1 LYFRQQ
7 VTLLA
12 MKNKLFLFIIIAAN
26 TCFAQNG
33 PITFEPGEYGTL
45 WTWTV
50 FENDNQPPLEIV
62 ANPLVSGIN
71 PSGQVAKFIAKQN
84 GMPWAGCESQ
94 HGTNLGTFTL
104 TSSNCIVKIMVN
116 KPVISPVGIKFATP
130 TGASTGQILVSNSL
144 VNQWEEL
151 TFDFTAI
158 IGAPSSTG
166 IDQII
171 IFPDFQQRNQDRI
184 CYFDNI
190 KFSSQGPPLAEPM
203 IAAPTP
209 NYNANN
215 VISMFSNPY
224 TNVTVDTWQAP
235 WSQGIL
241 NNLQIAGNDTKKYT
255 DLNFV
260 GIETLGANILNV
272 SGMTHLRID
281 VWTAN
286 MTNLIIKL
294 VDFGLDMAYAGGDD
308 SEHELSFV
316 PSFEEWNTYDMPLSN
331 FTSLNSTEHIAQLII
346 SGAPVASGVVYIDN
360 VLFRNE
366 NNIGLGENNSSEIEV
381 YPNPTS
387 DQLIIRHP
395 EETTR
400 IILFDCLGKNLMEIT
415 PTSSETI
422 LDLSTLPAGAYFLQ
436 SEHASQKITRRIAKL

>member
-1 LYFRQQ
+1 MKKA
-7 VTLLA
+7 LL
-12 MKNKLFLFIIIAAN
+12 LFILIAVN

-33 PITFEPGEYGTL
+33 PITFETGGYGTL

-62 ANPLVSGIN
+62 ANPSIAGIN
-71 PSGQVAKFIAKQN
+71 LSAQVAKFTAKQN

-104 TSSNCIVKIMVN
+104 TASNCIVKIMVN
-116 KPVISPVGIKFATP
+116 KPVISPVGIKFATAA
-130 TGASTGQILVSNSL
+130 GASTGEILVSNTL

-171 IFPDFQQRNQDRI
+171 VFPDFQQRNQDRI

-203 IAAPTP
+203 VAAPTP
-209 NYNANN
+209 TYNPTN

-224 TNVTVDTWQAP
+224 TNVSVDTWQAP
-235 WSQGIL
+235 WSQGTL

-272 SGMTHLRID
+272 SAMTHLRID
-281 VWTAN
+281 AWTAN
-286 MTNLIIKL
+286 ITTLKIKL
-294 VDFGLDMAYAGGDD
+294 VDFGADMAYAGGDD

-316 PSFEEWNTYDMPLSN
+316 PILEQWNTYDIPLSN
-331 FTSLNSTEHIAQLII
+331 FTSLNSTQHIAQLII
-346 SGAPVASGVVYIDN
+346 SGSPASSGVVYIDN
-360 VLFRNE
+360 VLFRND
-366 NNIGLGENNSSEIEV
+366 NNIGLGENNNIEMEV
-381 YPNPTS
+381 FPNPTR
-387 DQLIIRHP
+387 DELIIRHS
-395 EETTR
+395 EETAR
-400 IILFDCLGKNLMEIT
+400 ILLVDCFGQSLMEII

-422 LDLSTLPAGAYFLQ
+422 IDLSNFPAGCYLLQ
-436 SEHASQKITRRIAKL
+436 SEQAEQKMTKRIVKL

>member
-1 LYFRQQ
+1 MKK
-7 VTLLA
+7 TLL
-12 MKNKLFLFIIIAAN
+12 LIIIIAAN

-33 PITFEPGEYGTL
+33 PITFETGGYGTL

-62 ANPLVSGIN
+62 ANPSVAGIN
-71 PSGQVAKFIAKQN
+71 LSAQVAKFTAKQN

-104 TSSNCIVKIMVN
+104 TASNCIVKIMVN
-116 KPVISPVGIKFATP
+116 KPLISPVGIKFATAA
-130 TGASTGQILVSNSL
+130 GASTGQILVSNTL

-171 IFPDFQQRNQDRI
+171 VFPDFQQRNQDNI

-203 IAAPTP
+203 VAAPTP
-209 NYNANN
+209 TYNATN

-224 TNVTVDTWQAP
+224 TNVSVDTWQAP
-235 WSQGIL
+235 WSQGTL

-272 SGMTHLRID
+272 SAMTHLRID
-281 VWTAN
+281 AWTAN
-286 MTNLIIKL
+286 ITTLKIKL
-294 VDFGLDMAYAGGDD
+294 VDFGADMAYAGGDD

-316 PSFEEWNTYDMPLSN
+316 PILEQWNTYDIPLSN
-331 FTSLNSTEHIAQLII
+331 FTSLNSTQHIAQLII

-360 VLFRNE
+360 VLFRND
-366 NNIGLGENNSSEIEV
+366 NNIGLGENNIHEMEAF
-381 YPNPTS
+381 PNPTR
-387 DQLIIRHP
+387 DELIIRHT
-395 EETTR
+395 EKTTK
-400 IILFDCLGKNLMEIT
+400 IILVDCFGQNLLEII
-415 PTSSETI
+415 PTSSETTI
-422 LDLSTLPAGAYFLQ
+422 DLSNFPAGCYLLQ
-436 SEHASQKITRRIAKL
+436 SEDAEQKMTKRIVKL

>member
-1 LYFRQQ
+1 MKKA
-7 VTLLA
+7 LL
-12 MKNKLFLFIIIAAN
+12 LLILIAVN

-33 PITFEPGEYGTL
+33 PITFETGGYGTL

-62 ANPLVSGIN
+62 ANPSIAGIN
-71 PSGQVAKFIAKQN
+71 LSAQVAKFTAKQN

-116 KPVISPVGIKFATP
+116 KPVISPVGIKFATAA
-130 TGASTGQILVSNSL
+130 GASTGEILVSNTL

-203 IAAPTP
+203 VAAPTP
-209 NYNANN
+209 TYNPTN

-224 TNVTVDTWQAP
+224 TNVSVDTWQAP
-235 WSQGIL
+235 WSQGTL
-241 NNLQIAGNDTKKYT
+241 TNLQIAGNDTKKYT

-272 SGMTHLRID
+272 SAMTHLRID
-281 VWTAN
+281 AWTAN
-286 MTNLIIKL
+286 ITTLKIKL
-294 VDFGLDMAYAGGDD
+294 VDFGADMAYAGGDD

-316 PSFEEWNTYDMPLSN
+316 PILEQWNTYDIPLSN
-331 FTSLNSTEHIAQLII
+331 FTSLNSTQHIAQLII

-360 VLFRNE
+360 VLFRND
-366 NNIGLGENNSSEIEV
+366 NNIGLGENNNIEMEV
-381 YPNPTS
+381 FPNPTR
-387 DQLIIRHP
+387 DELIIRHS
-395 EETTR
+395 EETDR
-400 IILFDCLGKNLMEIT
+400 ILLVDCFGQSLMEII

-422 LDLSTLPAGAYFLQ
+422 IDLSNFPAGCYLLQ
-436 SEHASQKITRRIAKL
+436 SEQAEQKMTKRIVKL

>member
-1 LYFRQQ
+1 MKK
-7 VTLLA
+7 TLL
-12 MKNKLFLFIIIAAN
+12 LFIIIAAN
-26 TCFAQNG
+26 TCLAQNG
-33 PITFEPGEYGTL
+33 PISFETGGYGTL

-62 ANPLVSGIN
+62 ANPSVAGIN
-71 PSGQVAKFIAKQN
+71 LSAQVAKFTAKQN

-94 HGTNLGTFTL
+94 HGAGIGTFTL
-104 TSSNCIVKIMVN
+104 TASNCIVKIMVY
-116 KPVISPVGIKFATP
+116 KPIISPVGIKFATP
-130 TGASTGQILVSNSL
+130 AGASTGEILVSNTL
-144 VNQWEEL
+144 INQWEEL
-151 TFDFTAI
+151 TFDFTGI
-158 IGAPSSTG
+158 IGAPSSSG

-171 IFPDFQQRNQDRI
+171 IFPDFQQRNQDNI

-190 KFSSQGPPLAEPM
+190 KFSNQGPPLAEPM
-203 IAAPTP
+203 VAAPTP
-209 NYNANN
+209 TYNATN

-224 TNVTVDTWQAP
+224 TNVSVDTWQAP
-235 WSQGIL
+235 WSQGTL

-255 DLNFV
+255 NLNFV

-272 SGMTHLRID
+272 STMTHLRID
-281 VWTAN
+281 AWTAN
-286 MTNLIIKL
+286 ITNLKIKL
-294 VDFGLDMAYAGGDD
+294 VDFGADMAYAGGDD

-316 PSFEEWNTYDMPLSN
+316 PILEQWNTYDIPLSN

-381 YPNPTS
+381 YPNPTI

-436 SEHASQKITRRIAKL
+436 SEHAYQKITRRIAKL

>member
-1 LYFRQQ
+1 
-7 VTLLA
+7 
-12 MKNKLFLFIIIAAN
+12 MKKRLLFLVIIAAN
-26 TCFAQNG
+26 TCFTQNG
-33 PITFEPGEYGTL
+33 PISFETGGYGTL

-50 FENDNQPPLEIV
+50 FENDTQPPLEIV
-62 ANPLVSGIN
+62 ANPSVSGIN
-71 PSGQVAKFIAKQN
+71 LSAQVAKFTAKQN

-104 TSSNCIVKIMVN
+104 TASNCIVKIMVN
-116 KPVISPVGIKFATP
+116 KPVISPVGIKFATAA
-130 TGASTGQILVSNSL
+130 GASTGEILVSNTL
-144 VNQWEEL
+144 INQWEEL

-203 IAAPTP
+203 VAAPTP
-209 NYNANN
+209 SYNPTN

-224 TNVTVDTWQAP
+224 TNVSVDTWQAP
-235 WSQGIL
+235 WSQGTL
-241 NNLQIAGNDTKKYT
+241 TNLQIVGNDTKKYT

-272 SGMTHLRID
+272 STMTHLRID
-281 VWTAN
+281 AWTAN
-286 MTNLIIKL
+286 ITNLKIKL
-294 VDFGLDMAYAGGDD
+294 VDFGPDMAYAGGDD

-316 PSFEEWNTYDMPLSN
+316 PILEQWNSYDIPLSS
-331 FTSLNSTEHIAQLII
+331 FTSLNSTQHIAQLII
-346 SGAPVASGVVYIDN
+346 SGAPVASGIVYIDN
-360 VLFRNE
+360 VLFRND
-366 NNIGLGENNSSEIEV
+366 NNIGLGENNNVEMEV
-381 YPNPTS
+381 FPNPTR
-387 DQLIIRHP
+387 DELTIRHTK
-395 EETTR
+395 ETAR
-400 IILFDCLGKNLMEIT
+400 IILVDCFGQNLLEII

-422 LDLSTLPAGAYFLQ
+422 INLSNFPAGCYLLQ
-436 SEHASQKITRRIAKL
+436 SEHAEQKLIKRIVKL

>member
-1 LYFRQQ
+1 MKKA
-7 VTLLA
+7 LL
-12 MKNKLFLFIIIAAN
+12 LLILIAVN

-33 PITFEPGEYGTL
+33 PITFETGGYGTL

-62 ANPLVSGIN
+62 ANPSIAGIN
-71 PSGQVAKFIAKQN
+71 LSAQVAKFTAKQN

-116 KPVISPVGIKFATP
+116 KPVISPVGIKFATAA
-130 TGASTGQILVSNSL
+130 GASTGEILVSNTL

-203 IAAPTP
+203 VAAPTP
-209 NYNANN
+209 TYNPTN

-224 TNVTVDTWQAP
+224 TNVSVDTWQAP
-235 WSQGIL
+235 WSQGTL
-241 NNLQIAGNDTKKYT
+241 TNLQIAGNDTKKYT

-272 SGMTHLRID
+272 SAMTHLRID
-281 VWTAN
+281 AWTAN
-286 MTNLIIKL
+286 ITTLKIKL
-294 VDFGLDMAYAGGDD
+294 VDFGADMAYAGGDD

-316 PSFEEWNTYDMPLSN
+316 PILEQWNTYDIPLSN
-331 FTSLNSTEHIAQLII
+331 FTSLNSTQHIAQLII
-346 SGAPVASGVVYIDN
+346 SGSPSSSGVVYIDN
-360 VLFRNE
+360 VLFRND
-366 NNIGLGENNSSEIEV
+366 NNIGLGENNNIEMEV
-381 YPNPTS
+381 FPNPTR
-387 DQLIIRHP
+387 DELIIRHS
-395 EETTR
+395 EETAR
-400 IILFDCLGKNLMEIT
+400 ILLVDCFGQSLMEII

-422 LDLSTLPAGAYFLQ
+422 IDLSNFPAGCYLLQ
-436 SEHASQKITRRIAKL
+436 SEQAEQKMTKRIVKL

>member
-1 LYFRQQ
+1 MKKA
-7 VTLLA
+7 LL
-12 MKNKLFLFIIIAAN
+12 LLILIAVN

-33 PITFEPGEYGTL
+33 PITFETGGYGTL

-62 ANPLVSGIN
+62 ANPSIAGIN
-71 PSGQVAKFIAKQN
+71 LSAQVAKFTAKQN

-104 TSSNCIVKIMVN
+104 TASNCIVKIMVY
-116 KPVISPVGIKFATP
+116 KPIISPVGIKFATP
-130 TGASTGQILVSNSL
+130 AGASTGELLVSNTL
-144 VNQWEEL
+144 INQWEEL

-171 IFPDFQQRNQDRI
+171 IFPDFQQRNQDNI

-190 KFSSQGPPLAEPM
+190 KFSNQGPPLNEPM
-203 IAAPTP
+203 VAAPTP
-209 NYNANN
+209 TYNATN

-224 TNVTVDTWQAP
+224 TNVSVDTWQAP
-235 WSQGIL
+235 WSQGTL

-255 DLNFV
+255 NLNFV
-260 GIETLGANILNV
+260 GIETLGANSLNV
-272 SGMTHLRID
+272 SAMTHLRID
-281 VWTAN
+281 AWTAN
-286 MTNLIIKL
+286 ITTLKIKL
-294 VDFGLDMAYAGGDD
+294 VDFGADMAYAGGDD

-316 PSFEEWNTYDMPLSN
+316 PILEQWYTYDIPLSN
-331 FTSLNSTEHIAQLII
+331 FTSLNSTQHIAQLII
-346 SGAPVASGVVYIDN
+346 SAAPAASGVVYIDN

-366 NNIGLGENNSSEIEV
+366 NNIGMGENNSSEIEV

-387 DQLIIRHP
+387 DELIIRHP

-400 IILFDCLGKNLMEIT
+400 IILFDCFGKNLMEIT

-436 SEHASQKITRRIAKL
+436 SEYAYQKITRRIAKL

>member
-1 LYFRQQ
+1 MRNLLLFIS
-7 VTLLA
+7 LLA
-12 MKNKLFLFIIIAAN
+12 IN
-26 TCFAQNG
+26 TTFAQNG
-33 PITFEPGEYGTL
+33 PITFETGGFGTL

-50 FENDNQPPLEIV
+50 FENDTQPPLEIV
-62 ANPLVSGIN
+62 ANPLVAGIN
-71 PSGQVAKFIAKQN
+71 TTSQVAKFTAKQN
-84 GMPWAGCESQ
+84 GMPWAGCESL
-94 HGTNLGTFTL
+94 HGSDIGTFTL
-104 TSSNCIVKIMVN
+104 NASNCIVKIMVN
-116 KPVISPVGIKFATP
+116 KPIISNVGIKFATAA
-130 TGASTGQILVSNSL
+130 GASTGELLVSNT
-144 VNQWEEL
+144 VINQWEEL
-151 TFDFTAI
+151 TFDFTSI
-158 IGAPSSTG
+158 IGAPSSTN

-171 IFPDFQQRNQDRI
+171 IFPDFLARSQDNI

-203 IAAPTP
+203 VAAPTP

-286 MTNLIIKL
+286 MPDLKIKL

-308 SEHELSFV
+308 SEHELSFF
-316 PSFEEWNTYDMPLSN
+316 PSFEEWNTYDIPLSN

-400 IILFDCLGKNLMEIT
+400 IILFDCFGKNLMEIT

-436 SEHASQKITRRIAKL
+436 SEHAYQKITRRIAKL

>member
-1 LYFRQQ
+1 MKK
-7 VTLLA
+7 TLL
-12 MKNKLFLFIIIAAN
+12 LIIIIAAN

-33 PITFEPGEYGTL
+33 PITFETGGYGTL

-62 ANPLVSGIN
+62 ANPSVAGIN
-71 PSGQVAKFIAKQN
+71 LSAQVAKFTAKQN

-116 KPVISPVGIKFATP
+116 KPLISPVGIKFATAA
-130 TGASTGQILVSNSL
+130 GASTGQILVSNTL

-171 IFPDFQQRNQDRI
+171 VFPDFQQRNQDNI

-203 IAAPTP
+203 VAAPTP
-209 NYNANN
+209 TYNPTN

-224 TNVTVDTWQAP
+224 TNVSVDTWQAP
-235 WSQGIL
+235 WSQGTL
-241 NNLQIAGNDTKKYT
+241 SNLQIAGNDTKKYT

-272 SGMTHLRID
+272 SAMTHLRID
-281 VWTAN
+281 AWTAN
-286 MTNLIIKL
+286 ITTLKIKL
-294 VDFGLDMAYAGGDD
+294 VDFGADMAYAGGDD
-308 SEHELSFV
+308 SEHELSFA
-316 PSFEEWNTYDMPLSN
+316 PILEQWNTYDIPLSN
-331 FTSLNSTEHIAQLII
+331 FTSLNSTQHIAQLII

-360 VLFRNE
+360 VLFRND
-366 NNIGLGENNSSEIEV
+366 NNIGLGETNINEMEV
-381 YPNPTS
+381 FPNPTR
-387 DQLIIRHP
+387 DELIIRHT
-395 EETTR
+395 EKTTR
-400 IILFDCLGKNLMEIT
+400 IILVDCFGQNLMEII

-422 LDLSTLPAGAYFLQ
+422 INISNFPAGCYLLQ
-436 SEHASQKITRRIAKL
+436 SEQAEQKMTKRIVKL